1 MVNQVEYKKIFSKN
15 GGITI
20 KYYLKLLK
28 KIIQNYILIVQIAS
42 LQFHEQLDLKY
53 SRNKSIR

>member
-20 KYYLKLLK
+20 KYYLKLFK
-28 KIIQNYILIVQIAS
+28 KNYTKLH
-42 LQFHEQLDLKY
+42 F
-53 SRNKSIR
+53 NCTNSIFTIP